1 MATIWVHW
9 VHLSFKRFTIENF
22 LNNFSILELV
32 VSLTSLEETI
42 VLWNTVDSVTWT
54 LRKHEPQVIPSGHA
68 YHVSTNFSS
77 IAEDF
82 RKLEQ
87 ACSPSGCLLSKFA
100 LDNSNS
106 QFSKTNESRLS
117 KIIDRKR
124 MAVKHQRLFF
134 SPHLVF
140 WNTEFTVLTAAW
152 RVRAPDRTYLA
163 FCADVLRDRFSPTE
177 EKRALRAQDLP
188 GMARVSVGLERN
200 KRDFRCFAKKGA
212 RAKKGKR
219 GGGER
224 KGKNIRAFPS
234 PPPFPPLSFCF
245 WLSPQFLSG
254 QNTKNPVHR
263 SFFAPKPHG
272 NACYTG

>member
-1 MATIWVHW
+1 MHTTYP
-9 VHLSFKRFTIENF
+9 L
-22 LNNFSILELV
+22 IL
-32 VSLTSLEETI
+32 
-42 VLWNTVDSVTWT
+42 
-54 LRKHEPQVIPSGHA
+54 P
-68 YHVSTNFSS
+68 S

-87 ACSPSGCLLSKFA
+87 ACSPSGCFLFKFA
-100 LDNSNS
+100 LDNSKS

-140 WNTEFTVLTAAW
+140 CNTEFTVLTAAW

-200 KRDFRCFAKKGA
+200 ERDFRCFAKKGA

-219 GGGER
+219 GER

-234 PPPFPPLSFCF
+234 LPPPLPPSF
-245 WLSPQFLSG
+245 LLFLALAPIFKRSKH
-254 QNTKNPVHR
+254 QKSRSSVFLCSQTPRKRLLHR
-263 SFFAPKPHG
+263 LDRTITEMNVLP
-272 NACYTG
+272 